1 MLILK
6 WKRNYFKHTAING
19 MEVILIKK
27 EGYVKSYAGIGTK
40 FGANNLTYE
49 EDGNIFKLK
58 PGIAHF
64 LEHKLFAQKE
74 GFDAFLKF
82 SKMNASSN
90 AYTTNDKTV
99 YYFQTNDELK
109 KPLSLLLNMY
119 YNPYFTDSNVESEK
133 DIIKSELKMNLDDV
147 GFLYSNKIIED
158 VYPNDD
164 YSKLILGNEEDIN
177 SITKEDLYH
186 AYNAFYTPKNSVLC
200 VVSDIEPKSLFDFV
214 DNELKKY
221 QYSHSNAKK
230 LSTIESINPVS
241 DITYFTNEKITQ
253 TEISIVLRLDDVTNK
268 DPISCELLLGVF
280 ESLLNV
286 SDKLYQKL
294 DNEQLLSNDIDFN
307 VNTASDTSYIMLS
320 FTTESPLKVDEI
332 VRNSI
337 GNLKFSDLKED
348 LLEIYLKRLKAKYIL
363 EEDSVE
369 PLGDK
374 ALGLSLE
381 DIDYIKMNDEL
392 INLNVSDINRY
403 INSIKNSKICS
414 IISKKN

>member
-1 MLILK
+1 MN
-6 WKRNYFKHTAING
+6 NYFKHTSING
-19 MEVILIKK
+19 MEIILIKK
-27 EGYVKSYAGIGTK
+27 EGYVKSYAGIGVK
-40 FGANNLTYE
+40 FGASNLTYE
-49 EDGNIFKLK
+49 ENGKIFKLK

-74 GFDAFLKF
+74 GFDAFSKF
-82 SKMNASSN
+82 TKMNASSN

-109 KPLSLLLNMY
+109 NPLSLLLNMY

-133 DIIKSELKMNLDDV
+133 DIIDSELKMNMDDV
-147 GFLYSNKIIED
+147 GYLYSNKILDE
-158 VYPNDD
+158 VYPDDD
-164 YSKLILGNEEDIN
+164 YSKLILGTEEDIK
-177 SITKEDLYH
+177 SITKEDLYQ
-186 AYNAFYTPKNSVLC
+186 AYNAFYTPKNTVLC
-200 VVSDIEPKSLFDFV
+200 VVSDIEPNELFTFI

-221 QYSHSNAKK
+221 QYSDSNAIK
-230 LSTIESINPVS
+230 LSSITSLKPKSNIS
-241 DITYFTNEKITQ
+241 YFVNEKITQ

-280 ESLLNV
+280 EALLNV
-286 SDKLYQKL
+286 NDKLYQKL
-294 DNEQLLSNDIDFN
+294 DDENLLSNDIDFN
-307 VNTASDTSYIMLS
+307 VNTSTDTSYIMLS
-320 FTTESPLKVDEI
+320 FTTDNPLKVDEI
-332 VRNSI
+332 VRKSI
-337 GNLKFSDLKED
+337 KNLKFEDLKKD

-363 EEDSVE
+363 EEDSIE

-392 INLNVSDINRY
+392 INLKVSDINRY
-403 INSIKNSKICS
+403 IESIKNAKISS

>member
-1 MLILK
+1 MN
-6 WKRNYFKHTAING
+6 NYFKHTSING
-19 MEVILIKK
+19 MEIILIKK

-40 FGANNLTYE
+40 FGASNLTYE
-49 EDGNIFKLK
+49 ENGKIFKLK

-74 GFDAFLKF
+74 GFDAFSKF
-82 SKMNASSN
+82 TKMNASSN

-99 YYFQTNDELK
+99 YYFQTNDDLK
-109 KPLSLLLNMY
+109 NPLSLLLNMY

-133 DIIKSELKMNLDDV
+133 DIINSELKMNMDDV
-147 GFLYSNKIIED
+147 GYLYSNKILEE
-158 VYPNDD
+158 VYPDDD
-164 YSKLILGNEEDIN
+164 YSKLILGTEEDIK
-177 SITKEDLYH
+177 SITKEDLYQ
-186 AYNAFYTPKNSVLC
+186 AYNAFYTPKNTVLC
-200 VVSDIEPKSLFDFV
+200 VVSDIEPNELFRFV

-221 QYSHSNAKK
+221 QYSDSNAIK
-230 LSTIESINPVS
+230 LSSITSLKPKSNIS
-241 DITYFTNEKITQ
+241 YFVNEKVTQ

-280 ESLLNV
+280 EALLNV
-286 SDKLYQKL
+286 NDKLYQKL
-294 DNEQLLSNDIDFN
+294 DNENLLSNDIDFN
-307 VNTASDTSYIMLS
+307 VNTATDTSYIMLS
-320 FTTESPLKVDEI
+320 FTTDNPLKVDEI
-332 VRNSI
+332 VRKSI
-337 GNLKFSDLKED
+337 KNLKFEDLKKD

-363 EEDSVE
+363 EEDSIE

-392 INLNVSDINRY
+392 INLKVSDINRY
-403 INSIKNSKICS
+403 IESIKNAKISS